1 MILRKTDA
9 TFTIGI
15 HLFYDK
21 SNLTYI
27 TVNRLLSR
35 VVIILST
42 YECII
47 QRKKSVVII
56 IRNLYYVCNRFWS
69 LNQTTYY
76 TFITFFFTALLY
88 IYIFVQYIYLYSPIQ
103 EVCSRVACNSA
114 FSFSRWGMRVA
125 EYAIVKPTAMWK
137 DAAMMQAAI
146 CENCYENCY
155 A

>member
-47 QRKKSVVII
+47 QRKKQSVVII
-56 IRNLYYVCNRFWS
+56 IHNLYYV
-69 LNQTTYY
+69 
-76 TFITFFFTALLY
+76 
-88 IYIFVQYIYLYSPIQ
+88 
-103 EVCSRVACNSA
+103 
-114 FSFSRWGMRVA
+114 
-125 EYAIVKPTAMWK
+125 
-137 DAAMMQAAI
+137 
-146 CENCYENCY
+146 
-155 A
+155 